1 MIKLF
6 KSKKKKVE
14 GLGEM
19 YRPASKMKS
28 LSVETPDSMF
38 FEGQIALS
46 KLKEYLRN
54 EYGDEMTVDE
64 YVKMHLRYKSLDE
77 LSNALAAEQV
87 DSVALAIYQV
97 EKGKGIIIAHQTG
110 IGKGRINA
118 AMIRYAY
125 HKGRKPIVITEK
137 PSLFTDLY
145 RDLIGVGME
154 DGSQKL
160 EIAIGQVEQKIKY
173 DSWEELSEEE
183 KSSYENNPENY
194 EAFKE
199 QNPRKACLN
208 TNETRRIMTC
218 QRVNIL
224 DPLLSILGMPIRI
237 SRMI

>member
-97 EKGKGIIIAHQTG
+97 EKGKGIQIA
-110 IGKGRINA
+110 
-118 AMIRYAY
+118 
-125 HKGRKPIVITEK
+125 
-137 PSLFTDLY
+137 
-145 RDLIGVGME
+145 
-154 DGSQKL
+154 QKL
-160 EIAIGQVEQKIKY
+160 GFSKCKVSPA
-173 DSWEELSEEE
+173 
-183 KSSYENNPENY
+183 P
-194 EAFKE
+194 
-199 QNPRKACLN
+199 
-208 TNETRRIMTC
+208 
-218 QRVNIL
+218 
-224 DPLLSILGMPIRI
+224 SINCNWATQSPGT
-237 SRMI
+237 